1 MNLKR
6 GLMIGIAAVY
16 FNLGGSGCAT
26 FQTSEIDSA
35 CSAVT
40 KADSLE
46 SLEELSWPEK
56 RRTLFKLARSV
67 VLLHQHTLE
76 ENNCY
81 RDLNYNYE
89 ANNGLEC
96 DFKEPGF
103 NPKKCGFV
111 VRRCNEEDNLCEHV
125 IYSPPPKPKA
135 NYGTYKLR

>member
-16 FNLGGSGCAT
+16 FGLSGSGCAT
-26 FQTSEIDSA
+26 FQTSEIESA

-46 SLEELSWPEK
+46 SLEELSGPEK
-56 RRTLFKLARSV
+56 RRTLFKLARSITY
-67 VLLHQHTLE
+67 LHGQTFE
-76 ENNCY
+76 ERKCY
-81 RDLNYNYE
+81 RNLNYEYE
-89 ANNGLEC
+89 ADNGLEC
-96 DFKEPGF
+96 DFREPGF

-111 VRRCNEEDNLCEHV
+111 VRRCNEEDNLCEHL
-125 IYSPPPKPKA
+125 IYSPLPEPKV